1 MTITKITSEPYNVF
15 EAFQFMNVMILE
27 QDGTEREISI
37 VEPLISE
44 VLKAKPPFITI
55 TNNKRR
61 TKVVLWKL

>member
-44 VLKAKPPFITI
+44 VLKANLAFRSKPRKIQ
-55 TNNKRR
+55 KHESRD
-61 TKVVLWKL
+61 L

>member
-1 MTITKITSEPYNVF
+1 MTITKITSEPYYVF

-44 VLKAKPPFITI
+44 VRNAKLPYSTTGNQQLKIDFE
-55 TNNKRR
+55 
-61 TKVVLWKL
+61 

>member
-44 VLKAKPPFITI
+44 VLKAELPYSTTGNQQLKIDFDAD
-55 TNNKRR
+55 
-61 TKVVLWKL
+61 